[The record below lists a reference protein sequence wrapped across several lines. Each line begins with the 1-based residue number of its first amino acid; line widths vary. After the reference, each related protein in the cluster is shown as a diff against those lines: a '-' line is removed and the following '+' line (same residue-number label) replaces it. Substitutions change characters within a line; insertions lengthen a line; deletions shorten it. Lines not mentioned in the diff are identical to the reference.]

1 MRTIDRRATR
11 VGGALAL
18 ATLASMTLLSCWTPV
33 FDPAISASARLEKK
47 LEKVVSFR
55 PTWMDE
61 DSFDDGYFLPHRAL
75 APTDGYW
82 VKANTDGLGVRYVYK
97 AVSGDTILCQSQG
110 GIYNALGAAASVS
123 ALTDASAAGVSPAM
137 GRGLLLAISA
147 DASGVRAQGLDASY
161 GLSVSSTATVSGA
174 TNPRMV
180 GASRAPLNATQ
191 DVLTISH
198 YSTQDFQ
205 VFFGFAT
212 IDNAAAFASPTIN
225 VGKPNVDPD
234 LNIRSGAFVAY
245 NAAGY
250 YYLSGRLS
258 SNGSL
263 RTERWLGLTDS
274 SPTVLSGVDRQL
286 TDLLSDG
293 RLLARGEL
301 STIAYD
307 ADGKELFEIPTGSL
321 RFVHE
326 VYDSA
331 AGVWYSYFS
340 RSALARTTDNSEG
353 GDLMIDVFRIP
364 TSNLK
369 SLAN

>member
-1 MRTIDRRATR
+1 MRTIDRRAVS

-123 ALTDASAAGVSPAM
+123 ALT
-137 GRGLLLAISA
+137 

-286 TDLLSDG
+286 TDLLSNG